1 MVIKLNNSLT
11 CEIETNNFHEGFYKK
26 TKKSRM
32 LANIQKNS
40 KFYDKAN
47 KKVMGKIKDE
57 TKGIP
62 IVGFIGLKFKMY

>member
-1 MVIKLNNSLT
+1 MVIILNNSLT

-26 TKKSRM
+26 TKKIWM

-47 KKVMGKIKDE
+47 KKKNG
-57 TKGIP
+57 
-62 IVGFIGLKFKMY
+62 

>member
-1 MVIKLNNSLT
+1 MVIILNNSLT

-26 TKKSRM
+26 TKKSWM
-32 LANIQKNS
+32 LANIEKNS